1 VPRPEFH
8 VSSTFCTTPYIWAQG
23 PCVYPIRAPGHH
35 GEREECL
42 KTFAELGLIPEL
54 LRAVRDAEY
63 DIPTPIQTQ
72 AIPLALCGA
81 DILGCAQTGT
91 GKTAGFLLPLL
102 QRLAQGQRGS
112 LRALVLTPTRELAA
126 QIGESARTYGKY
138 LPLRTAVVFGG
149 VSLGPQTERLRQRVD
164 VLVATPGRLLDHM
177 ERGNVAFSALS
188 VLVLDEADRMFDMG
202 FLPEV
207 RRILRALPTARQT
220 LLFSAT
226 MPHEIESLAHETLRS
241 PVIIDVGRRATP
253 VATVRQ
259 VIYAVEAEQKRD
271 LLCHLLQHG
280 NMKHVLVFTRT
291 KIRADRLTR
300 HLAQAGRR
308 VAVLHGGKS
317 QGARTQALS
326 GFRNGGVEVL
336 VATDVAARGLDVE
349 GISHV
354 VNFDVP
360 NVPEDYVHRIG
371 RTARAD
377 ATGDAISL
385 ASPEEVDFVRDIERL
400 IGVTLPRRVVVGF
413 EPGADTVRRFTL
425 PVASRAARIASGAI
439 RRFGPRGR
447 RNRRSA

>member
-1 VPRPEFH
+1 
-8 VSSTFCTTPYIWAQG
+8 
-23 PCVYPIRAPGHH
+23 
-35 GEREECL
+35 
-42 KTFAELGLIPEL
+42 
-54 LRAVRDAEY
+54 
-63 DIPTPIQTQ
+63 
-72 AIPLALCGA
+72 
-81 DILGCAQTGT
+81 
-91 GKTAGFLLPLL
+91 
-102 QRLAQGQRGS
+102 
-112 LRALVLTPTRELAA
+112 
-126 QIGESARTYGKY
+126 
-138 LPLRTAVVFGG
+138 
-149 VSLGPQTERLRQRVD
+149 
-164 VLVATPGRLLDHM
+164 
-177 ERGNVAFSALS
+177 
-188 VLVLDEADRMFDMG
+188 
-202 FLPEV
+202 
-207 RRILRALPTARQT
+207 
-220 LLFSAT
+220 
-226 MPHEIESLAHETLRS
+226 
-241 PVIIDVGRRATP
+241 
-253 VATVRQ
+253 
-259 VIYAVEAEQKRD
+259 
-271 LLCHLLQHG
+271 
-280 NMKHVLVFTRT
+280 
-291 KIRADRLTR
+291 
-300 HLAQAGRR
+300 
-308 VAVLHGGKS
+308 VLHGGKS

>member
-1 VPRPEFH
+1 
-8 VSSTFCTTPYIWAQG
+8 
-23 PCVYPIRAPGHH
+23 
-35 GEREECL
+35 L